1 MVSPVPA
8 RILALV
14 RIAVQELDAVAR
26 DWTKPPPDAIFGLR
40 VPVEYASIHAA
51 VSPSFVFVLVHPDRM
66 SSSATGRRSLHL
78 CTIPVRARSLSRLL
92 TCLDQLTSED
102 SYQIAVMGVQGLRVE
117 IVSDAPPPPDEPP

>member
-8 RILALV
+8 RLVALV
-14 RIAVQELDAVAR
+14 LITVQELDAVAR
-26 DWTKPPPDAIFGLR
+26 DWTKPPPDAVFGLR

-51 VSPSFVFVLVHPDRM
+51 VSPPFVFVLVHPDSM
-66 SSSATGRRSLHL
+66 SSPATGRRSLHL
-78 CTIPVRARSLSRLL
+78 CMIPDRARSLSRPLI
-92 TCLDQLTSED
+92 CPHQLTSED